1 MHTHTHTLSL
11 CKCTHKFKTQPNWDW
26 HQPWNWHT
34 DQYCAVTV
42 THAYIWD
49 MLINFL
55 CIWVRSCKNICKQFN
70 VSEFSLVH
78 WSAMQDCVLKLLWFI
93 QIIDNT
99 VLGQSSVTC
108 RIYIFF
114 YLYNNKLGEKITA
127 QRHVN
132 LFRFVFKRLMQ
143 YPDYFIIWL
152 LFNFW
157 SHDWR
162 KQRWEGDSSDGMNQ
176 RVCLK
181 AK

>member
-1 MHTHTHTLSL
+1 MELTHWPIPCSNSNTCIHMRHA
-11 CKCTHKFKTQPNWDW
+11 HKFQ
-26 HQPWNWHT
+26 
-34 DQYCAVTV
+34 
-42 THAYIWD
+42 
-49 MLINFL
+49 
-55 CIWVRSCKNICKQFN
+55 CIWVQSCENICKQFN